1 MRYHGNGGLN
11 VVATRKIVGSF
22 ITEDQE
28 YQRLQGEDFKEA
40 ASRAGFD
47 SEVVYADGTAV
58 FQVRQLFKFIHLP
71 EEERPSALL
80 VETVA
85 SDGLAHVASS
95 AVRAGIGWVQINA
108 SLPHLAELRIKNP
121 HLPISAVTTD
131 QLEIG
136 RIQALQFN
144 ALLPDGGHL
153 LYLQGPSGNPAAE
166 DRLKGMR
173 EGIGASSIEVT
184 VLKAD
189 WTEGGGEK
197 AVESW
202 LRLMKIKQHGFED
215 IALDL
220 VGCQNDSLAAGARR
234 ALSTQRPDWAGLP
247 YTGCDGLPGGGQKM
261 VAAGHLS
268 ATIVNPSNAG
278 PAVDLIARFVDH
290 KKPTPEI
297 EVLSP
302 KSFPPI
308 DEL

>member
-1 MRYHGNGGLN
+1 M
-11 VVATRKIVGSF
+11 AQRKIVGSF

-28 YQRLQGEDFKEA
+28 YQRLQGKDLEES

-47 SEVVYADGTAV
+47 SEVVYSDGTGV

-71 EEERPSALL
+71 EDERPTAIL

-85 SDGLAHVASS
+85 GDGLAHVASS

-108 SLPHLAELRIKNP
+108 SFPFIAELRMKNP

-136 RIQALQFN
+136 RTQALQFK
-144 ALLPDGGHL
+144 ALLPDGGHV
-153 LYLQGPSGNPAAE
+153 LYLQGPPANVAAK
-166 DRLKGMR
+166 DRLEGVQK
-173 EGIGASSIEVT
+173 GIGALPIELT

-189 WTEGGGEK
+189 WTESGGER

-202 LRLMKIKQHGFED
+202 LRLMRIQRHGLDDIK
-215 IALDL
+215 LDL

-234 ALSTQRPDWAGLP
+234 ALCKQRPDWANLP
-247 YTGCDGLPGGGQKM
+247 YTGCDGLPEGGQNM
-261 VAAGHLS
+261 VKAKTLS

-278 PAVDLIARFVDH
+278 PAVDLIARFADH
-290 KKPTPEI
+290 NQPTPQI

-302 KSFPPI
+302 RSFPPI
-308 DEL
+308 NEL